1 MTIAV
6 IGAGY
11 VGLVTATGLAKL
23 GHTVRVGEANEA
35 RLEMLRSG
43 RVPIYE
49 VGLPELL
56 AEVSDRMSFHGD
68 NTEAVDGAEFVFLA
82 LPTPEGPD
90 GRADLSFIHAV
101 VDELAGVVAPDTL
114 FVVKST
120 VPPGTA
126 ASLSKRLADRG
137 SAGRVVSH
145 PEFLREGR
153 AVEDVLDP
161 DRIVV
166 GAYDAADA
174 ARVTA
179 LYDGLDTEVVVTD
192 PTSAE
197 MIKYASNSYLAARL
211 TFVNTLSNL
220 CEAVGAD
227 IVDVIKGMGLD
238 HRIGPH
244 FLQPGPGYGGS
255 CFPKDTIALI
265 GVAEDAGYDFGLLRA
280 VIEADDEQRRR
291 IAEKVRQAAGGGS
304 AADGS
309 PCGASPSRRDRRH
322 QGIAGAAH
330 RRVAQQEGAEVVAF
344 DPRRRPIGWRWL
356 RRRSMLLPAPTSS
369 GGHCGPT
376 SQGRPLRGP
385 EGDEGPSGGGCLEPP
400 RPGRG
405 PHRRVRLLGSGQA
418 RRLALSEQ
426 VLVDRLVPGP
436 GAPSPGGRSS
446 PRTSAAGIP
455 DAFPMTRSA
464 APAISSATCHPVT
477 SSSRPAQSVVPLRSR
492 MAGIPEMPM
501 ATSVRPRRQ
510 GRPKVSEMI
519 TARAVSN
526 SRSRRILMRCAE
538 RSGSSG
544 SRIIVPGS
552 ALDRSM
558 PALAQM
564 NPCLVSAM
572 IRFPRRRTIDTA
584 SLSTSF
590 FLNSSSSPSMAR
602 TAPSAFETIL
612 WVTTTTSPARGSNCR
627 RGGMRRAATS
637 SPFSTLPMPWR
648 AWISRVTGPPTHGR
662 SAQPLPG
669 R

>member
-68 NTEAVDGAEFVFLA
+68 NTEAVDGADFVFLA

-120 VPPGTA
+120 VPPGTV

-153 AVEDVLDP
+153 AVEDFLDP

-280 VIEADDEQRRR
+280 VIAADDEQRRR
-291 IAEKVRQAAGGGS
+291 IAEKVRQAAGGGLR
-304 AADGS
+304 G
-309 PCGASPSRRDRRH
+309 RRIAMW
-322 QGIAGAAH
+322 GIAFKAGTDDTRESPALRIAGLL
-330 RRVAQQEGAEVVAF
+330 QKEGAE
-344 DPRRRPIGWRWL
+344 
-356 RRRSMLLPAPTSS
+356 
-369 GGHCGPT
+369 
-376 SQGRPLRGP
+376 
-385 EGDEGPSGGGCLEPP
+385 
-400 RPGRG
+400 
-405 PHRRVRLLGSGQA
+405 
-418 RRLALSEQ
+418 
-426 VLVDRLVPGP
+426 
-436 GAPSPGGRSS
+436 
-446 PRTSAAGIP
+446 
-455 DAFPMTRSA
+455 
-464 APAISSATCHPVT
+464 
-477 SSSRPAQSVVPLRSR
+477 
-492 MAGIPEMPM
+492 
-501 ATSVRPRRQ
+501 
-510 GRPKVSEMI
+510 
-519 TARAVSN
+519 
-526 SRSRRILMRCAE
+526 
-538 RSGSSG
+538 
-544 SRIIVPGS
+544 
-552 ALDRSM
+552 
-558 PALAQM
+558 
-564 NPCLVSAM
+564 
-572 IRFPRRRTIDTA
+572 
-584 SLSTSF
+584 
-590 FLNSSSSPSMAR
+590 
-602 TAPSAFETIL
+602 
-612 WVTTTTSPARGSNCR
+612 
-627 RGGMRRAATS
+627 
-637 SPFSTLPMPWR
+637 STLR
-648 AWISRVTGPPTHGR
+648 
-662 SAQPLPG
+662 
-669 R
+669 